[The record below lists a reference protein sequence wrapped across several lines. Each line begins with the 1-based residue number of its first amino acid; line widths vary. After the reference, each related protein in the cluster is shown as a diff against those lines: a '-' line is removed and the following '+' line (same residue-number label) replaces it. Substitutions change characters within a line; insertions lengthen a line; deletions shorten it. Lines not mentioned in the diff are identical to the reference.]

1 MYDEKNVCYKKMY
14 YKNCIF
20 ISTNI
25 KLKQYFENNTW
36 HNCATTKKYSKHPL
50 HKTVNAPCRDQ

>member
-1 MYDEKNVCYKKMY
+1 MY

-20 ISTNI
+20 ISTNV

-36 HNCATTKKYSKHPL
+36 HDCATTKKYSKLPL